1 MQTLDRTRKEKVR
14 YYLPRILCVLIAA
27 AYLCF
32 IFSNSLDN
40 AEKSSHKSGVVT
52 EVVQNVVSAVS
63 PGSTVSEHAIRKL
76 GHFTEFMGLGLLLML
91 CVRIYTKR
99 YLQNI
104 FIPLFGSLAAAVSDE
119 MIQLT
124 SAGRSSEVKDVVIDF
139 SGAVVGIL
147 FCILCVIVY
156 NRIRYKRKMRAAQNG
171 GESQ

>member
-1 MQTLDRTRKEKVR
+1 MQTLDRTRKERVL
-14 YYLPRILCVLIAA
+14 YYLPRILCVLVTA

-52 EVVQNVVSAVS
+52 KVVQDVVSAVS
-63 PGSTVSEHAIRKL
+63 PGSTVSEHTIRKL

-104 FIPLFGSLAAAVSDE
+104 FLPLFGSLAAAVADE

-147 FCILCVIVY
+147 ICVLCVIVY
-156 NRIRYKRKMRAAQNG
+156 NHVRYKKEMRAARNG
-171 GESQ
+171 G